1 MRIRSGVFA
10 AWASA
15 WLAGDAAYDDVV
27 MRVTGDD
34 EPHRVTGRPLGRSGP
49 ADRAGGAGPAGR
61 PEPGGHGPAG
71 RPGPTGRPRPAG
83 PPEDSDQDGTA
94 PLGWVLPVLRERSP
108 GGVSAVLPVPGDPRG
123 LPGPGAFTAAA
134 LAAGEAVVGHGV
146 GLVPRVTEHGST
158 PGSRTRCVLWTAYE
172 IGGPAPDPVT
182 VAEAEHDL
190 TAATRDAASALA
202 ALDVASW
209 RPEVAGE
216 LARVRRGLTPDLPPR
231 HDGRAVRLL
240 AQADRLAAVL
250 DLARADAPGG
260 SVTGAE
266 ARARDD
272 ALRPL
277 ETVLRRARLAAYNA
291 VPSRHR

>member
-1 MRIRSGVFA
+1 VRVRSGVFA

-15 WLAGDAAYDDVV
+15 WLAGEAAYDDVV
-27 MRVTGDD
+27 SRVTGDD
-34 EPHRVTGRPLGRSGP
+34 EPHRVTGALLGL
-49 ADRAGGAGPAGR
+49 AGGSASAGAAA
-61 PEPGGHGPAG
+61 HDV
-71 RPGPTGRPRPAG
+71 GPTVPESVARHPEARSAG
-83 PPEDSDQDGTA
+83 EV
-94 PLGWVLPVLRERSP
+94 PLGWVLPVLREQSP
-108 GGVSAVLPVPGDPRG
+108 DGVRTVLPVPGDPRG
-123 LPGPGAFTAAA
+123 LPGPGEFTIAA
-134 LAAGEAVVGHGV
+134 LAAGEAVTGRGI
-146 GLVPRVTEHGST
+146 GLVPRVTEHGSEL
-158 PGSRTRCVLWTAYE
+158 GSRTTCVLWTAYE
-172 IGGPAPDPVT
+172 LGEPAPDPIT

-202 ALDVASW
+202 ALDVARW

-216 LARVRRGLTPDLPPR
+216 LARVRRGVTPDLPPG
-231 HDGRAVRLL
+231 HEGRTVRLL

-260 SVTGAE
+260 AVTGAE

-277 ETVLRRARLAAYNA
+277 ATALRRARIAAYNA

>member
-15 WLAGDAAYDDVV
+15 WLAGEAAYDDVV
-27 MRVTGDD
+27 ARVTGPD
-34 EPHRVTGRPLGRSGP
+34 EPHRAAGVPLGAAP
-49 ADRAGGAGPAGR
+49 DAAV
-61 PEPGGHGPAG
+61 
-71 RPGPTGRPRPAG
+71 
-83 PPEDSDQDGTA
+83 
-94 PLGWVLPVLRERSP
+94 PLGWVLPLLRDRSAD
-108 GGVSAVLPVPGDPRG
+108 GVAAVLPVPGDPRG
-123 LPGPGAFTAAA
+123 LPGPGPFTTAA
-134 LAAGEAVVGHGV
+134 LTAGEAVMGRGI
-146 GLVPRVTEHGST
+146 GLVPTVTEHGSEL
-158 PGSRTRCVLWTAYE
+158 GSRATCVLWTVYE
-172 IGGPAPDPVT
+172 VGEPTPDPLT
-182 VAEAEHDL
+182 VPEAEHDL

-209 RPEVAGE
+209 RPEVADG
-216 LARVRRGLTPDLPPR
+216 LARVRRGVTPDLPPG

-250 DLARADAPGG
+250 DLARQDAPGG
-260 SVTGAE
+260 AVTGAE

-277 ETVLRRARLAAYNA
+277 AVALRRARVAAYNA

>member
-1 MRIRSGVFA
+1 MAGVRVRSGVFA

-15 WLAGDAAYDDVV
+15 WLAGEAAYDDVV
-27 MRVTGDD
+27 SRVTGGD
-34 EPHRVTGRPLGRSGP
+34 EPHRVTGTLV
-49 ADRAGGAGPAGR
+49 GAG
-61 PEPGGHGPAG
+61 E
-71 RPGPTGRPRPAG
+71 
-83 PPEDSDQDGTA
+83 A

-108 GGVSAVLPVPGDPRG
+108 AGVSAVLPVPGDPRG
-123 LPGPGAFTAAA
+123 LPGPGPFTSAA
-134 LAAGEAVVGHGV
+134 LAAGEAVVGRGI
-146 GLVPRVTEHGST
+146 GLVPAVTEHGSAL
-158 PGSRTRCVLWTAYE
+158 GSRATCVLWTAYE
-172 IGGPAPDPVT
+172 VGEPAPDPLT
-182 VAEAEHDL
+182 VAEAEHEL

-216 LARVRRGLTPDLPPR
+216 LARVRRGVTPDLPPG

-260 SVTGAE
+260 SVTAVE
-266 ARARDD
+266 ARARDE

-277 ETVLRRARLAAYNA
+277 ATALRRARLAAYNA